1 MAVTT
6 HQSGAIETIK
16 DSAGTAHALNAEY
29 LNGVSGTGYVTIA
42 GAQTITGKKTFNMNT
57 ITSGIDDS
65 YSVASPAFAVKGNTS
80 GSVDLKIYFDDAD
93 GCLYYIFG

>member
-42 GAQTITGKKTFNMNT
+42 DAQTVTGKKTFTAETATN
-57 ITSGIDDS
+57 GVDDTN
-65 YSVASPAFAVKGNTS
+65 YVASPDFSVKGNTS
-80 GSVDLKIYFDDAD
+80 DTIAVKIYFSDAD
-93 GCLYYIFG
+93 GCLYYVF

>member
-29 LNGVSGTGYVTIA
+29 LNGVSGTGYVTIT
-42 GAQTITGKKTFNMNT
+42 GAQTISGMKTFT
-57 ITSGIDDS
+57 AETVTYGINDTN
-65 YSVASPAFAVKGNTS
+65 YVASPAFNVKGNTS
-80 GSVDLKIYFDDAD
+80 GNVALKIYLDEAD
-93 GCLYYIFG
+93 GCLYYVFG

>member
-29 LNGVSGTGYVTIA
+29 LNGVSSTGYVTTA
-42 GAQTITGKKTFNMNT
+42 GAQTITGMKTFKAST
-57 ITSGIDDS
+57 ITAGIDDS
-65 YSVASPAFAVKGNTS
+65 DSVASPGFNVKGSSS
-80 GSVDLKIYFDDAD
+80 GNVALKVYFNETD

>member
-29 LNGVSGTGYVTIA
+29 LNGVSSTGYVTTA
-42 GAQTITGKKTFNMNT
+42 GAQTISGAKTFASET
-57 ITSGIDDS
+57 KTTGINDTDA
-65 YSVASPAFAVKGNTS
+65 VASPSFNVKGNSS
-80 GSVDLKIYFDDAD
+80 GNVALKVYFNETD

>member
-29 LNGVSGTGYVTIA
+29 LNGVSGTGYVTVA
-42 GAQTITGKKTFNMNT
+42 GEQTVTGKKTFSANT
-57 ITSGIDDS
+57 VTAGIDDS
-65 YSVASPAFAVKGNTS
+65 DFVASPSFNVKGNTT
-80 GSVDLKIYFDDAD
+80 GSVGLKIYFSDAD

>member
-29 LNGVSGTGYVTIA
+29 LNGVSGTGYVTIT
-42 GAQTITGKKTFNMNT
+42 GAQTISGMKTFT
-57 ITSGIDDS
+57 AETATYGINDTNH
-65 YSVASPAFAVKGNTS
+65 VTSPAFNVKGNSS
-80 GSVDLKIYFDDAD
+80 GNVALNIYFDETD
-93 GCLYYIFG
+93 GCLYYVFG